1 MFFQKGK
8 NIDALKH
15 YNRCFDCYLNLKSQH
30 RGLLSAPGESPVLPV
45 LFANRSAVLFKMT
58 RFADCVADIDEALR
72 LGYPENLKY
81 KVE

>member
-8 NIDALKH
+8 NSDALKQ
-15 YNRCFDCYLNLKSQH
+15 YNRCVDCYLNLKNQH

-45 LFANRSAVLFKMT
+45 LFANRSAVFFKMG
-58 RFADCVADIDEALR
+58 RFADCVADIDEAVR

-81 KVE
+81 KVR